1 MRLRKW
7 SFLFVLFSLILV
19 SCVGEVPVSSP
30 TPPLETPTRAGGE
43 EPRVLIS
50 EVLAGVEGNNN
61 HEFIGLY
68 NSSPTAP
75 VDIEGWTLW
84 YQLEDGKD
92 ERILYRW
99 KETAVIPPQGHYLLA
114 RAGEDFGLLIDAFFD
129 TPLATS
135 RGGLLLRKPDDA
147 PGDSLSWGEDPQRYG
162 EGDKAPAMERGVS
175 LERKP
180 GGDDGNAVDTGD
192 NREDFTL
199 NAQPQPQGTGSRTTP
214 LAEEY
219 LEVALRGPSEVEP
232 GSEFQYVLEVTNHTD
247 QELHDLRGEILLP
260 KEMQV
265 ISTSDSFT
273 VEEQRAIW
281 EAEILEPEQTL
292 SSQLTVQ
299 APWTYIS
306 TKVANYFVKAE
317 DWKVPAFGG
326 PLRTAITGGSIPVET
341 ARTLVG
347 KEVAVEGIATMY
359 TGGYYAGSGN
369 TKFYLEDDTGGI
381 QVWVPGGEN
390 KVEVQLGDRV
400 WAQGEL
406 QLYRGAVELVVN
418 DLEKVEILQE
428 SAAELLLEPTRVSI
442 EQAANDESLAGKLI
456 QVEGKVVRSEEFSY
470 SYELDLMDEEAH
482 LLTLYV
488 DKNTSMT
495 VEMVEVGDRFQA
507 TGILEVRDSRLQL
520 YPRTQ
525 ADLAKVYP
533 PILRLTLEAPN
544 TVQSGEVF
552 TGKLTAYN
560 HTSQPMTG
568 LDIRLTLPGNVRVE
582 EVLDD
587 GEEVEENQLRWQRET
602 LAGNGESV
610 EVRFRLQALG
620 GEYIVLE
627 DAQATAE
634 EWEDPATIEP
644 HYVFG
649 GEVVPIWAI
658 QGPGMRSNYVLDE
671 VKTTGVVSGTFPEL
685 GGFWIQEIET
695 DLDPRTSSGLFVN
708 AEGVGFDLQTGMK
721 VEVSGTV
728 REMYQQTQL
737 KIDSRNDIKVLSPSG
752 VTPSP
757 VELDPPLNNAEAETY
772 FEALEGMMVQV
783 SEQALVVAPTNKYG
797 EYTVVLPEHHIKR
810 LWSAQDSGVG
820 ITVDDGSYESYED
833 RSGLNYIVAVGD
845 KVSNIVGPLAYTFGN
860 YKIEPI
866 QTPQIA
872 DIEQRLPSLPK
883 TALDEFSIATWN
895 VENLFD
901 IQVPHPSD
909 PDMPTVQEYKT
920 DIAKVANT
928 IVSAGLPTVVGL
940 QEVENIGILE
950 DVAAYH
956 SLVEQGYQPVLIEGT
971 DSRGIDV
978 GYLIRGDRAQ
988 ILNAEQFVAPEGL
1001 TSRPPLLVQ
1010 IQLSGEEG
1018 ELELYVINNHF
1029 TSMSGGEKATEP
1041 RRNGQAAWNV
1051 EIVERIQEKDPQAYI
1066 AVIGDLNSYYLSP
1079 PIDTLREAGLQH
1091 VMSTLPDHERYNYI
1105 YEGRSQLLD
1114 HILVTPSLMECMV
1127 RVDVLHTNADFPLPL
1142 PGDESPMHKSDHD
1155 LVIATF
1161 SLPW

>member
-1 MRLRKW
+1 MRLKQW
-7 SFLFVLFSLILV
+7 LTLIILV
-19 SCVGEVPVSSP
+19 SVWMTSCVGGGKTP
-30 TPPLETPTRAGGE
+30 TPGTGGE
-43 EPRVLIS
+43 PQVLIS
-50 EVLAGVEGNNN
+50 EVLAGAEGNNN
-61 HEFIGLY
+61 YEFVELY
-68 NSSPTAP
+68 NTSPTTP

-84 YQLEDGKD
+84 YQLEEGKD
-92 ERILYRW
+92 ESILYRW
-99 KETAVIPPQGHYLLA
+99 REKAVIPPHGHYLLG
-114 RAGEDFGLLIDAFFD
+114 RTGEDFDLPVDGYFD

-135 RGGLLLRKPDDA
+135 RGGLLLREPDDA
-147 PGDSLSWGEDPQRYG
+147 LGDSLSWGEDPQRYG
-162 EGDKAPAMERGVS
+162 EGNRAPAMDRGVS

-180 GGDDGNAVDTGD
+180 GGKEGNAVNTGD

-214 LAEEY
+214 LAEAY
-219 LEVALRGPSEVEP
+219 LQVVLSGPREVEP
-232 GSEFQYVLEVTNHTD
+232 GDEFQYVLEVTNHTD
-247 QELHDLRGEILLP
+247 QALHDLRGVVPLP
-260 KEMQV
+260 EEMEV
-265 ISTSDSFT
+265 ISASNSFT
-273 VEEQRAIW
+273 VEDKNANW
-281 EAEILEPEQTL
+281 EAESMEPGQTL

-306 TKVANYFVKAE
+306 TKVANYYVTAE
-317 DWKVPAFGG
+317 DWEIPSFGG
-326 PLRTAITGGSIPVET
+326 PVRTTITGGSIPVET

-369 TKFYLEDDTGGI
+369 TKFYLEDETGGI

-390 KVEVQLGDRV
+390 KVDVQLGDRV
-400 WAQGEL
+400 RAQGQL

-418 DLEKVEILQE
+418 DVEKVDILE
-428 SAAELLLEPTRVSI
+428 ASAAELPLEPSRASI
-442 EQAANDESLAGKLI
+442 EEAANDESLAGKLI
-456 QVEGKVVRSEEFSY
+456 QVEGEVVRSEEFSY
-470 SYELDLMDEEAH
+470 SYELDLMDEEARI
-482 LLTLYV
+482 LTLYV

-495 VEMVEVGDRFQA
+495 VEVVEVGDRYQA
-507 TGILEVRDSRLQL
+507 TGVLEVRDSRLQL
-520 YPRTQ
+520 YPRIQ
-525 ADLAKVYP
+525 SDLSKVYP
-533 PILRLTLEAPN
+533 PVLRLTLEAPN
-544 TVQSGEVF
+544 TVQSDEVF
-552 TGKLTAYN
+552 IGTLTATN

-568 LDIRLTLPGNVRVE
+568 VEICIELPSNVRLE
-582 EVLDD
+582 EIMDG
-587 GEEVEENQLRWQRET
+587 GEEVGENQLRWQKET

-610 EVRFRLQALG
+610 QVRFRLQALG

-627 DAQATAE
+627 KAQATADQ
-634 EWEDPATIEP
+634 WEDPARIEP

-649 GEVVPIWAI
+649 GDVIPIWAI

-671 VKTTGVVSGTFPEL
+671 VKTSGVVSGAFPEL

-708 AEGVGFDLQTGMK
+708 AEGVGFDVQRGEK
-721 VEVSGTV
+721 VEVIGTV

-737 KIDSRNDIKVLSPSG
+737 KIDSRRDIHVLSPSD
-752 VTPSP
+752 VTPSA
-757 VELDPPLNNAEAETY
+757 VELDPPLSNVDAETY

-783 SEQALVVAPTNKYG
+783 PEQALVVAPTNKYG
-797 EYTVVLPEHHIKR
+797 EYTVVLPEHRITR

-833 RSGLNYIVAVGD
+833 RSGLDYVVAVGD

-866 QTPQIA
+866 QTPQIV
-872 DIEQRLPSLPK
+872 DIEQRLPSLPR
-883 TALDEFSIATWN
+883 TAADEFSLATWN

-909 PDMPTVQEYKT
+909 PDMPTVQEYKI

-928 IVSAGLPTVVGL
+928 IVSAGLPTIVGL

-950 DVAAYH
+950 DIAAH
-956 SLVEQGYQPVLIEGT
+956 SSLIELGYQPVLIEGT
-971 DSRGIDV
+971 DDRGIDV

-988 ILNAEQFVAPEGL
+988 VLETEQYVAPEGL
-1001 TSRPPLLVQ
+1001 TSRPPLLVKV
-1010 IQLSGEEG
+1010 QLSGEEG
-1018 ELELYVINNHF
+1018 GLELYVINNHF

-1041 RRNGQAAWNV
+1041 RRNAQAAWNV
-1051 EIVERIQEKDPQAYI
+1051 NIVEEIQEENPQAYI
-1066 AVIGDLNSYYLSP
+1066 AVIGDLNSYYHSP
-1079 PIDTLREAGLQH
+1079 PIETLREAGLRH
-1091 VMSTLPDHERYNYI
+1091 VMSTLPDQERYNYI

-1114 HILVTPSLMECMV
+1114 HILVTPSLMECLV

-1161 SLPW
+1161 DCLE